1 MNKKEVLAVLQ
12 KMQEPSDRRMRL
24 VADDAVIE
32 FNDITGMYVLVTE
45 RCHVIFNGY
54 GPGPIDSNTV
64 LLKNGK
70 MIFARV
76 NCHRFEV
83 QEI

>member
-1 MNKKEVLAVLQ
+1 MNKKEVLNVLQ
-12 KMQEPSDRRMRL
+12 KMQEPSDKRIRL
-24 VADDAVIE
+24 VSGDAIIE
-32 FNDITGMYVLVTE
+32 FNDITGMYILVTE

-70 MIFARV
+70 MIFARM
-76 NCHRFEV
+76 NCGDFEEV
-83 QEI
+83 VI